1 MKSSGRPLVT
11 GHCSPCRQVND
22 NFRMKP
28 FRLIAVLLLAV
39 CALCRAHA
47 QSTLEQQ
54 AQALVDAKQW
64 QQAIDLLAP
73 LAARSAE
80 LDFLYGTALAKGDR
94 WDEAAAA
101 FDAGRR
107 LAPREA
113 RFAVELAGVRF
124 HQKRYGEAARLLRRA
139 RTLEPVGE
147 YTHDFLATVY
157 LLEGNTAAA
166 IQEWNRIGKP
176 QLAEVRTPAGLR
188 TAPALLDRAFVFAPA
203 SQLKLNA
210 WYDTQTRLD
219 GLDVLSPFHLSL
231 AARDDGRFDAELV
244 AQERNGI
251 GNSRWALAAM
261 LITLPFENVRLEYG
275 NLRGNA
281 VNFSAF
287 YRWDAQKRR
296 VETEIS
302 APFERR
308 AELRTRAALEL
319 RDENW
324 VVRDSFTGTAPALG
338 SANMRREAVDL
349 SLASFARERQ
359 RWSAGVEIS
368 HRDFRSVDL
377 GSALTPELLAKGY
390 ALKPHLGVAS
400 TLLRLP
406 EHRFRIEA
414 EAESETGRLWS
425 ASPETFEKLRGTLGW
440 HWLPQAQG
448 DTYELSHTVRAG
460 RAWGTV
466 PFDEL
471 AVLGLERDNDLD
483 LRAHIGTRDGRKGS
497 APLGTNF
504 VLTNFDVQRKLFSK
518 GMVTVHAGPFVDA
531 GAISGPG
538 ALGSHQWLCDVGA
551 EARLRVL
558 GRGVAFSYGRDTRTG
573 NNAFYVTVLPA
584 RSGDSD

>member
-1 MKSSGRPLVT
+1 MKR
-11 GHCSPCRQVND
+11 
-22 NFRMKP
+22 

-39 CALCRAHA
+39 CALGRAHA
-47 QSTLEQQ
+47 QTLLEQQ

-64 QQAIDLLAP
+64 QQTIDLLTP
-73 LAARSAE
+73 VSSRSAE
-80 LDFLYGTALAKGDR
+80 MDFLLGTALAKSDR
-94 WDEAAAA
+94 WDEAATA

-107 LAPREA
+107 LSPHEA
-113 RFAVELAGVRF
+113 RFSVELAGVRF
-124 HQKRYGEAARLLRRA
+124 HQKRYSDAAHLLRRA
-139 RTLEPVGE
+139 RTLDSADQ
-147 YTHDFLATVY
+147 YTRDFLATVY
-157 LLEGNTAAA
+157 LLEGNAPAA
-166 IQEWNRIGKP
+166 IQQWNRIGKP
-176 QLAEVRTPAGLR
+176 QLAAVHTPADLR
-188 TAPALLDRAFVFAPA
+188 TAPALLDRAFAFAPA

-231 AARDDGRFDAELV
+231 AARDDGRFDAELT

-261 LITLPFENVRLEYG
+261 LITLPFENVRLEYN
-275 NLRGNA
+275 NLHGNA
-281 VNFSAF
+281 INLSAF

-296 VETEIS
+296 VEAEIS

-324 VVRDSFTGTAPALG
+324 IVRDSFTGAAPALG
-338 SANMRREAVDL
+338 STNLRREAVDL
-349 SLASFARERQ
+349 SLASFARERL
-359 RWSAGVEIS
+359 RWSAGVELS

-377 GSALTPELLAKGY
+377 GSALTPEMLAKGY
-390 ALKPHLGVAS
+390 ALKPHLGAAS

-406 EHRFRIEA
+406 EHRFRIDA
-414 EAESETGRLWS
+414 DAESETGRLWS

-440 HWLPQAQG
+440 RWLPQAQG
-448 DTYELSHTVRAG
+448 DTYELSHTLRAG

-471 AVLGLERDNDLD
+471 AMLGLERDNDLD

-504 VLTNFDVQRKLFSK
+504 VLTNFDLQRKFFSK

-538 ALGSHQWLCDVGA
+538 ALGSHQWLCDVGG

-558 GRGVAFSYGRDTRTG
+558 GRGVALSYGRDTRTG
-573 NNAFYVTVLPA
+573 NNAFYITVLAA
-584 RSGDSD
+584 RSGNDD